1 MAPSRRA
8 IERSWVV
15 GVLLFVTAR
24 FVLAYSV
31 IAQEGRVAV
40 IVFGILDL
48 GTAVPYAIATA
59 RLVGS
64 LVDRQVEAAA
74 RWGIV
79 AAASFLAPY
88 VWLAWAG
95 REGQFPPVVYVAIA
109 LFVVCLGANA
119 VLGIRRRTRE
129 GREQRQVAHRLPPV
143 LTTLQVEAEGV
154 SAGEASFCP

>member
-8 IERSWVV
+8 IERSWVI

-31 IAQEGRVAV
+31 IAEEGRVAV

-48 GTAVPYAIATA
+48 GTAVPYALATA

-79 AAASFLAPY
+79 AAVSFLAPY
-88 VWLAWAG
+88 IWLAWAG
-95 REGQFPPVVYVAIA
+95 REGQFPPVVYVALA

-119 VLGIRRRTRE
+119 VLGIRRRTLE
-129 GREQRQVAHRLPPV
+129 GRLQRQALRMGPV

-154 SAGEASFCP
+154 PAGEASFSP